1 LTIST
6 SLTQKYTSRKTSPSQ
21 SSPLEHT
28 SSLLTLFPATP
39 PDRAPSTG
47 LTFESD
53 YLLDSSPI
61 LGISPIGSQSTV
73 NPTPTFIARPHTP
86 IRLKS
91 RSYSQALS
99 HPLTQTTTCTTT
111 HPHYVPHH
119 SFGAPSGPTCGLGVC
134 GPRAARQVAK
144 PDGAPGY
151 TRQEAELWRTR
162 DVLRRRTRCLR
173 RLQVSRPSHSLPVIA
188 IAS

>member
-91 RSYSQALS
+91 RSYSQPLGQ
-99 HPLTQTTTCTTT
+99 PLTQTTPAPPLTPTMLFTTLLALLPVLPVALGFADPEL
-111 HPHYVPHH
+111 HARSRSRMAHRAILDKRQ
-119 SFGAPSGPTCGLGVC
+119 SFGGRATFYDVGLGAC
-134 GPRAARQVAK
+134 G
-144 PDGAPGY
+144 GY
-151 TRQEAELWRTR
+151 KSVGRPIH
-162 DVLRRRTRCLR
+162 CLC
-173 RLQVSRPSHSLPVIA
+173 SR
-188 IAS
+188 